1 MIWEDL
7 NMPIPGAVITAGKE
21 IAVPFLCAYAAE
33 KGLDIG
39 IGTTWKTLRNKLD
52 TKSPAGELYNLIE
65 ALVNS
70 QIRYKENVP
79 KDYRKKSIDFDI
91 LAPVCEI
98 ICDSVEKNGKISQD
112 AYIKTKSFLDGHK
125 MCIASIEVLNDDLTS
140 RILKNEVLRNNL
152 WNEYLIN
159 VVNEQHDENRQLD
172 LIGRGVKNI
181 QEELAESKK
190 DIKEFCQYA
199 KDSIEAQ
206 KSDGRNVLDE
216 IKALLAKES
225 SESDSSQNQT
235 GYEFNYNCIKEYAGK
250 WEEELFLHKGKGLR
264 LCDLY
269 LPLYGSINS
278 GRPNNVESIVNDFL
292 VEEEKNALILLGNPG
307 LGKSSLYSKYAYFLQ
322 NEKKVVFI
330 RFLDLETSIA
340 QKSLLDAI
348 TDCLGCK
355 TRDLQNTI
363 LFIDGYDELRVDGM
377 HYRLCLDF
385 ISLLRQ
391 KKIKAVISSRQNYIN
406 LNKKEFERDYTNAM
420 VVDLAP
426 FSNDQIINYIKQFG
440 AKTQTPVH
448 NQLKQLRKVTTDR
461 EILGIPFILYLI
473 CSLRINIASIEN
485 MASVYNQIFAME
497 GGLFDKIYDPES
509 EHYLTNNTLKKRA
522 LLSISEE
529 IAYEMFKNYWRP
541 LSIEFVEQ
549 EILDKKPEYK
559 KTFAIGNY
567 YVLEDKRISFVHK
580 TFAEYFMCRRI
591 ISFLTEVID
600 DLQKK
605 RMDPKDAADR
615 IFKFFFCNSLIYK
628 RLNTILAAAYKEL
641 SFSTGERDILREL
654 FPALYDEYLSN
665 IYADP
670 VPSNGIIKSQNYLSS
685 IHNLGNILQ
694 FPSFEGLDQFKIS
707 LILKSKQYVRLHLN
721 NCSIKDN
728 DISGAY
734 MRGIYNLCVFS
745 DCNLSRCDFS
755 KSRIYSGVF
764 NNCKM
769 YMTYLEYSRFRNT
782 RFEKTT
788 IFNSDFK
795 DARLMSVRFDD
806 DCSLKSVV
814 IRSATIESCQFNNT
828 KFEDCEFIDVKF
840 IDCSIEASEI
850 DNTYFKNCSFVNTKI
865 SRCIIYGKDMIQDS
879 QAGEPDIS
887 NCNYHDRKM
896 VVIDI
901 TGRQNC

>member
-1 MIWEDL
+1 MAKKLGYSPVNI
-7 NMPIPGAVITAGKE
+7 IAAACGALATAAATSNPA
-21 IAVPFLCAYAAE
+21 IAVSAVTAA
-33 KGLDIG
+33 G
-39 IGTTWKTLRNKLD
+39 IGTAVDGIIGGIELTEAGANIKEKLD
-52 TKSPAGELYNLIE
+52 QAMDEAWGKINKEYRLDLYSDDCLSELKQEIMGGSTSVEEFTHNLEYKGLEPSLAIVVQNILKKHRKILDNDPE
-65 ALVNS
+65 YTWDDSFIDESANNIALILVTAM
-70 QIRYKENVP
+70 
-79 KDYRKKSIDFDI
+79 KSIFE
-91 LAPVCEI
+91 A
-98 ICDSVEKNGKISQD
+98 
-112 AYIKTKSFLDGHK
+112 
-125 MCIASIEVLNDDLTS
+125 DDQL
-140 RILKNEVLRNNL
+140 RILKA
-152 WNEYLIN
+152 IA
-159 VVNEQHDENRQLD
+159 ENRKADKSEHEQIINEIKGL
-172 LIGRGVKNI
+172 KNT
-181 QEELAESKK
+181 
-190 DIKEFCQYA
+190 
-199 KDSIEAQ
+199 IEDRR
-206 KSDGRNVLDE
+206 SVLDVLN
-216 IKALLAKES
+216 ALLTKES

-235 GYEFNYNCIKEYAGK
+235 GYNFKYNCIKEYAGK

-278 GRPNNVESIVNDFL
+278 GKPNNVENIVNDFL
-292 VEEEKNALILLGNPG
+292 VEDEKNALILLGNPG
-307 LGKSSLYSKYAYFLQ
+307 LGKSSLYSKYAYYLQ
-322 NEKKVVFI
+322 DKKNVVFI

-348 TDCLGCK
+348 IDCLGCK

-509 EHYLTNNTLKKRA
+509 EHYLTNNTIKKRA

-541 LSIEFVEQ
+541 LSIELVEQ
-549 EILDKKPEYK
+549 EILNKKTEYK

-605 RMDPKDAADR
+605 RIDQKDAAER
-615 IFKFFFCNSLIYK
+615 VFKFFFCNSFIYK
-628 RLNTILAAAYKEL
+628 RLNTILTEAFKEF
-641 SFSTGERDILREL
+641 SFSAGDRDVLRGL

-665 IYADP
+665 IYADT

-721 NCSIKDN
+721 NCSMKDN

-769 YMTYLEYSRFRNT
+769 YMTYLEYSRFR
-782 RFEKTT
+782 KTT

-828 KFEDCEFIDVKF
+828 KFENCEFIDVKF

-865 SRCIIYGKDMIQDS
+865 SRCIIYGKDMIQNS